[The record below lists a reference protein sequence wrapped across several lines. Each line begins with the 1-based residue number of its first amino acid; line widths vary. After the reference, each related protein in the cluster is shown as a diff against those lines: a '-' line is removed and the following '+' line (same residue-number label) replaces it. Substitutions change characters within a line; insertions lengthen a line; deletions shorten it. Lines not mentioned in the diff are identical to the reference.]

1 MRARSLSACP
11 LALVCVAAALGVAP
25 SAGAAA
31 GTWRSP
37 QTLSTGRAA
46 GTPTL
51 GFDAHGGALA
61 TWATASR
68 AGRRSA
74 SRLPLAAAFR
84 PDRAAPNIGEEVV
97 EGPPPAPLVDG
108 SGGVIAIQQRKI
120 RPACGL
126 ATLFTLTPRF
136 GRVNGRFAPARSGWA
151 IFSHT
156 EPPAV
161 ALAGNGRGL
170 AVVAWMQLQRDARG
184 GCVNR
189 DIVRVAVRRPGG
201 AFGAPVT
208 LARGASYGA
217 IAASVSQ
224 RGEMLVAW
232 RHGQALETR
241 SRSAH
246 GGWRPT
252 RVINVGRVD
261 SFAATLAPT
270 GAAYLIWTRKQT
282 TSAPE
287 DVRVVGATVRAAHS
301 TRFVTTV
308 LERGTWPNTLI
319 DRPERRAVRLAPLH
333 RGALA
338 AWTSWAGDHLQVLS
352 ATATGG
358 HFGAA
363 QLATPA
369 GQDFALGDLATS
381 AAGRAGLAL
390 TSDAS
395 VLPSGPC
402 VALGVADGSFGAPEV
417 VGPGSPN
424 ITGEALAFSPLN
436 GRPTLVWTQ
445 HGDALASTRG

>member
-11 LALVCVAAALGVAP
+11 LAFVCVASALGVAP
-25 SAGAAA
+25 PAGAAA

-37 QTLSTGRAA
+37 QMLSTGRAA

-51 GFDAHGGALA
+51 GFDAHGAALA
-61 TWATASR
+61 TWASAR
-68 AGRRSA
+68 GAGRRSA
-74 SRLPLAAAFR
+74 SRPPSAAAFR
-84 PDRAAPNIGEEVV
+84 ADRAAPNIGEEVV
-97 EGPPPAPLVDG
+97 EGPPPAPVVDG
-108 SGGVIAIQQRKI
+108 SGGVIAIQQRTI

-126 ATLFTLTPRF
+126 GTLFELTPRF
-136 GRVNGRFAPARSGWA
+136 GRVNGTFAPARSGWT

-161 ALAGNGRGL
+161 ALAGNRHGL
-170 AVVAWMQLQRDARG
+170 AVVAWMQLQRNARG
-184 GCVNR
+184 CLNR

-201 AFGAPVT
+201 AFGTPVT

-232 RHGQALETR
+232 RHGQTLETR

-246 GGWRPT
+246 GGWGPT

-261 SFAATLAPT
+261 SFAATLAAT
-270 GAAYLIWTRKQT
+270 GAAYLIWTRTQPS
-282 TSAPE
+282 SAPE
-287 DVRVVGATVRAAHS
+287 NVRVVGATVRGAHS

-308 LERGTWPNTLI
+308 LERGTWPDTLI
-319 DRPERRAVRLAPLH
+319 DRPERRAVRLAALH

-358 HFGAA
+358 RFGTAR
-363 QLATPA
+363 LATPA

-395 VLPSGPC
+395 VGLPSGPF
-402 VALGVADGSFGAPEV
+402 VALGVADGSFGAPET
-417 VGPGSPN
+417 VGPGGPN
-424 ITGEALAFSPLN
+424 VNGEALAFGPLN